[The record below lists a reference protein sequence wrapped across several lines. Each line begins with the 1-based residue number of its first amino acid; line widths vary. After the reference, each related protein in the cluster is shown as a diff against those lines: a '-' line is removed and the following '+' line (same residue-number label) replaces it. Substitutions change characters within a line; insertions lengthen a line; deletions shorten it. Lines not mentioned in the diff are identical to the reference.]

1 MKEGFDH
8 ATKGNELNP
17 YTAVRV
23 VQTKFE
29 EDSIVVSDC
38 GANLCWVY
46 QSYLADSTFLFTAG
60 GNSPMGYSLPA
71 AIGAQL
77 LNPTKKVYC
86 FIGDGGL
93 QMNIQEL
100 QTIVAYNLPITIF
113 IQNNF
118 GYGIIKQFQDAYF
131 ESRHYATGQ
140 GYTLPDF
147 KRVSEAYKIPYTSI
161 DSEESLK
168 SLRISQGYS
177 IVDIQLPANSLI
189 TPKTEM
195 DRFIHD
201 QFPYIEDGSIDEL
214 MFSYPKHPS
223 ELSGFSNP
231 TV

>member
-1 MKEGFDH
+1 
-8 ATKGNELNP
+8 
-17 YTAVRV
+17 
-23 VQTKFE
+23 
-29 EDSIVVSDC
+29 
-38 GANLCWVY
+38 
-46 QSYLADSTFLFTAG
+46 
-60 GNSPMGYSLPA
+60 MGYSLPA

-77 LNPTKKVYC
+77 LNPSKKVYC

-131 ESRHYATGQ
+131 GSRHFATGE

-147 KRVSEAYKIPYTSI
+147 KDVSKAYKIPYQAI
-161 DSEESLK
+161 ENEDSLK
-168 SLRISQGYS
+168 SLVIPEGYS
-177 IVDIQLPANSLI
+177 IIDLQLPSNSLI

-201 QFPYIEDGSIDEL
+201 QFPYIEDGSIAKLPFE
-214 MFSYPKHPS
+214 YPERPS
-223 ELSGFSNP
+223 ALSGLSNS